1 MKKQDYEILAAAI
14 KRHGQER
21 GPDYTNMTAEQAARY
36 CARKIA
42 GTFAHFAHVDKSAFL
57 KACGVE

>member
-1 MKKQDYEILAAAI
+1 MKKQDYAILAAAI

-21 GPDYTNMTAEQAARY
+21 GADYMDMSSVEAAEY

-42 GTFAHFAHVDKSAFL
+42 GTFAHFAHVDKQEFL